1 MPEDLYNDT
10 ARLAQLELQARIDKV
25 KQMIDAGVIDQ
36 EPSDSESIRFS
47 PMYWTYGVQATGEA
61 RPTVVFWSLL
71 KSNLR

>member
-47 PMYWTYGVQATGEA
+47 PMYWTYGVQATAEA
-61 RPTVVFWSLL
+61 RQTVVFWSLL